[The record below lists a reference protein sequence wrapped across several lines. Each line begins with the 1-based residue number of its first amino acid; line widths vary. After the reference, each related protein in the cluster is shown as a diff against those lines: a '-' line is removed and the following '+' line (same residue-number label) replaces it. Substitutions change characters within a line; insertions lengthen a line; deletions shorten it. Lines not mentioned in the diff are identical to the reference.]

1 MQRRTRFSVVPWLVS
16 VLPWLAPV
24 LAAGLVASAAGAVEL
39 AVGDPAPDFALTGS
53 DGQTHALADHRGQR
67 GIVVAWFPAAFTSG
81 CTAELQDMRDHAA
94 AIAGYDAAVYLASV
108 DTPEKNADFA
118 KEHGAKQIVLSDPS
132 SEAAQA
138 YGVVGPGGLYASRWT
153 FYIDADGKILEIDK
167 SVSTATAGQD
177 IARRLGELG
186 FPKRPE

>member
-1 MQRRTRFSVVPWLVS
+1 MAPL
-16 VLPWLAPV
+16 LAIV
-24 LAAGLVASAAGAVEL
+24 LVASSATALDL
-39 AVGDPAPDFALTGS
+39 AVGDPAPDFALVGS
-53 DGQTHALADHRGQR
+53 DGETHALADHRGKR
-67 GIVVAWFPAAFTSG
+67 GVVIAWFPAAFTSG

-118 KEHGAKQIVLSDPS
+118 KEHGAKQVVLSDPGS
-132 SEAAQA
+132 DTARA

-153 FYIDADGKILEIDK
+153 FYIDADGRIADIDK

-177 IARRLGELG
+177 IARKLGELG
-186 FPKRPE
+186 YPKRP

>member
-1 MQRRTRFSVVPWLVS
+1 MHRRTRFSVVPCFSHVFR
-16 VLPWLAPV
+16 LAPV
-24 LAAGLVASAAGAVEL
+24 LAAVLVASAAGAVGL
-39 AVGDPAPDFALTGS
+39 AVGDPAPDFALAGS

-67 GIVVAWFPAAFTSG
+67 GVVVAWFPAAFTSG

-118 KEHGAKQIVLSDPS
+118 KEHGAKQVVLSDPS

-153 FYIDADGKILEIDK
+153 FYIDADGKIVEIDK

-177 IARRLGELG
+177 IARKLGELG
-186 FPKRPE
+186 FPKRP